1 MTLTAEQHSQ
11 IATAYEKAAADRMV
25 PPPQREAFARKASW
39 FRMLARIGAK
49 KAVAVS
55 KKKTAPGGTPEAAE
69 VVSTR
74 LVIETVH
81 EGYPPTLAARLKLDH

>member
-1 MTLTAEQHSQ
+1 VTLTAEQHSQ

-25 PPPQREAFARKASW
+25 PPPQREAFA
-39 FRMLARIGAK
+39 K

-69 VVSTR
+69 VASTR

-81 EGYPPTLAARLKLDH
+81 EGYPPTLAAQLKLDY